1 MNSKQEVIIEVAQ
14 KCFNT
19 QGVKYTSID
28 DIVKECKIS
37 KSTFYKYFSTKE
49 DLVWE
54 MLAYSSKKFSNSSIL
69 IDTDDTRTPYEKLK
83 AKINLVLD
91 YLKCNSSFNSHIIGE
106 FLEIKGSSLIEIR
119 DNLRSNIIN
128 CYKTPLIL
136 IYGEEI
142 NPFIWELIFV
152 IDSLVHEFNLVMKI
166 NKRNISEEYIFEF
179 ITRQIDLNIENL
191 KCNKSIINETIFYSI
206 DKIGDSN
213 YKDSIKNVFIN
224 VVHSMKDYINLNKNE
239 KLYEAIIKIEDEFN
253 LGNYNSLTMD
263 AMIAYLEKQEPIREY
278 AAKLSRLTA
287 KLGDDIKDGE

>member
-54 MLAYSSKKFSNSSIL
+54 MLVYSNKKFSNASIL
-69 IDTDDTRTPYEKLK
+69 IDTDDTTTPHEKLK
-83 AKINLVLD
+83 KKINLVLD

-106 FLEIKGSSLIEIR
+106 FPEIKGSSLIEIR
-119 DNLRSNIIN
+119 NNLRSNIIN
-128 CYKTPLIL
+128 SYKTPLIL

-142 NPFIWELIFV
+142 NPYIWELIFV
-152 IDSLVHEFNLVMKI
+152 IDSLVHEFNLVMKV

-191 KCNKSIINETIFYSI
+191 KCNNSIISENIFYSI
-206 DKIGDSN
+206 DKIGENN
-213 YKDSIKNVFIN
+213 YKDSIKDVFVN
-224 VVHSMKDYINLNKNE
+224 VVHSMKDCIKLNKNK
-239 KLYEAIIKIEDEFN
+239 KLSEAIIKIEEEFN

-263 AMIAYLEKQEPIREY
+263 AMIAYLENQESLKEY
-278 AAKLSRLTA
+278 AAKLSRLTS
-287 KLGDDIKDGE
+287 KLGDDIISGE

>member
-54 MLAYSSKKFSNSSIL
+54 MLVYSNKKFSNASIL
-69 IDTDDTRTPYEKLK
+69 IDTDDTTTPHEKLK
-83 AKINLVLD
+83 KKINLVLD

-106 FLEIKGSSLIEIR
+106 FPEIKGSSLIEIR
-119 DNLRSNIIN
+119 NNLRSNIIN
-128 CYKTPLIL
+128 SYKTPLIL

-142 NPFIWELIFV
+142 NPYIWELIFV
-152 IDSLVHEFNLVMKI
+152 IDSVVHEFNLVMKV

-191 KCNKSIINETIFYSI
+191 KCNNSIISENIFYSI
-206 DKIGDSN
+206 DKIGENN
-213 YKDSIKNVFIN
+213 YKDSIKDVFVN
-224 VVHSMKDYINLNKNE
+224 VVHSMKECIKLNKNK
-239 KLYEAIIKIEDEFN
+239 KLSEAIIKIEEEFN

-263 AMIAYLEKQEPIREY
+263 AMIAYLENQESLKEY
-278 AAKLSRLTA
+278 AAKLSRLTS
-287 KLGDDIKDGE
+287 KLGDDIISGE

>member
-54 MLAYSSKKFSNSSIL
+54 MLSYSSKKFSNSSIL

-91 YLKCNSSFNSHIIGE
+91 YLKSNSSFNSHIIGE
-106 FLEIKGSSLIEIR
+106 FLEIKGSSLIDIR

-206 DKIGDSN
+206 DKIGESN

-224 VVHSMKDYINLNKNE
+224 VVHSIKDYIKLNENN
-239 KLYEAIIKIEDEFN
+239 KLYDAIIKIEDEFN